1 MKFLSEDLSRFIK
14 FGLVG
19 VLNTIINWILF
30 ILLNSMGVYYIISN
44 IIAYS
49 ISTLNSYL
57 WNSKWVF
64 KYTGDNVNQTTFKF
78 ITLNI
83 IGLVLNTIILF
94 LLVDIIKLPKIIA
107 LIIATGVVMILNYFI
122 NKLKIAI
129 ISEIIN
135 DILYLSFIICSI
147 DLKLAR

>member
-1 MKFLSEDLSRFIK
+1 MKFLSEDSSRFIK

-30 ILLNSMGVYYIISN
+30 ILLNSMGIYYIISN

-78 ITLNI
+78 IILNI

-107 LIIATGVVMILNYFI
+107 LIIATGIVMILNYFI
-122 NKLKIAI
+122 NKLWVFK
-129 ISEIIN
+129 
-135 DILYLSFIICSI
+135 
-147 DLKLAR
+147 K

>member
-1 MKFLSEDLSRFIK
+1 MKFLSDDFTRFIK

-19 VLNTIINWILF
+19 VLNTIINWVLF
-30 ILLNSMGVYYIISN
+30 ILLNSIGVYYIISN

-64 KYTGDNVNQTTFKF
+64 KYNGDNVNQTTFKF

-94 LLVDIIKLPKIIA
+94 LLVDIIKLPKIIS
-107 LIIATGVVMILNYFI
+107 LIITTGIVMILNYFI
-122 NKLKIAI
+122 NKLWVFK
-129 ISEIIN
+129 
-135 DILYLSFIICSI
+135 
-147 DLKLAR
+147 K

>member
-1 MKFLSEDLSRFIK
+1 MKFLSDDFTRFIK

-19 VLNTIINWILF
+19 VLNTIINWVLF
-30 ILLNSMGVYYIISN
+30 ILLNSIGVYYIISN

-64 KYTGDNVNQTTFKF
+64 KYNGDNVNQTTFKF

-107 LIIATGVVMILNYFI
+107 LIITTGIVMILNYFI
-122 NKLKIAI
+122 NKLWVFK
-129 ISEIIN
+129 
-135 DILYLSFIICSI
+135 
-147 DLKLAR
+147 K

>member
-30 ILLNSMGVYYIISN
+30 ILLNNMGVYYIISN

-64 KYTGDNVNQTTFKF
+64 KYNGNNVNQTTFKF
-78 ITLNI
+78 IILNI

-107 LIIATGVVMILNYFI
+107 LIITTWVVMILNYFI
-122 NKLKIAI
+122 NKLWVFK
-129 ISEIIN
+129 
-135 DILYLSFIICSI
+135 
-147 DLKLAR
+147 K

>member
-1 MKFLSEDLSRFIK
+1 MKFLLEDLSRFIK

-122 NKLKIAI
+122 NKLWVFKK
-129 ISEIIN
+129 
-135 DILYLSFIICSI
+135 YQ
-147 DLKLAR
+147 

>member
-1 MKFLSEDLSRFIK
+1 MKFLLEDLSRFIK

-83 IGLVLNTIILF
+83 IGLVLNTIIL
-94 LLVDIIKLPKIIA
+94 
-107 LIIATGVVMILNYFI
+107 
-122 NKLKIAI
+122 
-129 ISEIIN
+129 
-135 DILYLSFIICSI
+135 YLG
-147 DLKLAR
+147 LKLSK

>member
-78 ITLNI
+78 LTLNI

-122 NKLKIAI
+122 NKLWVFK
-129 ISEIIN
+129 
-135 DILYLSFIICSI
+135 
-147 DLKLAR
+147 K

>member
-1 MKFLSEDLSRFIK
+1 MKFLLEDLSRFIK

-19 VLNTIINWILF
+19 LLNTIINWILF

-122 NKLKIAI
+122 NKLWVFK
-129 ISEIIN
+129 
-135 DILYLSFIICSI
+135 
-147 DLKLAR
+147 K

>member
-122 NKLKIAI
+122 NKLWVFK
-129 ISEIIN
+129 
-135 DILYLSFIICSI
+135 
-147 DLKLAR
+147 K

>member
-83 IGLVLNTIILF
+83 IGLVLNTINLF

-122 NKLKIAI
+122 NKLWVFK
-129 ISEIIN
+129 
-135 DILYLSFIICSI
+135 
-147 DLKLAR
+147 K

>member
-1 MKFLSEDLSRFIK
+1 MKFLLEDLSRFIK

-30 ILLNSMGVYYIISN
+30 ILLNSMGVYYIISI

-122 NKLKIAI
+122 NKLWVFK
-129 ISEIIN
+129 
-135 DILYLSFIICSI
+135 
-147 DLKLAR
+147 K

>member
-1 MKFLSEDLSRFIK
+1 MKFLSEDLSKFIK

-30 ILLNSMGVYYIISN
+30 ILLNSIGVYYIISN

-49 ISTLNSYL
+49 ISTVNSYL

-64 KYTGDNVNQTTFKF
+64 KYTGHNVNQTTFKF
-78 ITLNI
+78 IILNI

-107 LIIATGVVMILNYFI
+107 LIIATGIVMILNYFI
-122 NKLKIAI
+122 NKIWVFK
-129 ISEIIN
+129 
-135 DILYLSFIICSI
+135 
-147 DLKLAR
+147 K

>member
-1 MKFLSEDLSRFIK
+1 MKFLLEDLSRFIK

-44 IIAYS
+44 IIAYG

-122 NKLKIAI
+122 NKLWVFK
-129 ISEIIN
+129 
-135 DILYLSFIICSI
+135 
-147 DLKLAR
+147 K

>member
-107 LIIATGVVMILNYFI
+107 LIIATGVVMVLNYFI
-122 NKLKIAI
+122 NKLWVFK
-129 ISEIIN
+129 
-135 DILYLSFIICSI
+135 
-147 DLKLAR
+147 K

>member
-1 MKFLSEDLSRFIK
+1 MKFLSDDLSRFIK

-30 ILLNSMGVYYIISN
+30 ILLDSIGVYYIISN
-44 IIAYS
+44 IIAYG

-107 LIIATGVVMILNYFI
+107 LIIATGIVMILNYFI
-122 NKLKIAI
+122 NKLWVFK
-129 ISEIIN
+129 
-135 DILYLSFIICSI
+135 
-147 DLKLAR
+147 K

>member
-1 MKFLSEDLSRFIK
+1 
-14 FGLVG
+14 
-19 VLNTIINWILF
+19 
-30 ILLNSMGVYYIISN
+30 MGVYYIISN

-107 LIIATGVVMILNYFI
+107 LIIATGVVMILNYII
-122 NKLKIAI
+122 NKLWVFKK
-129 ISEIIN
+129 
-135 DILYLSFIICSI
+135 YQ
-147 DLKLAR
+147 